1 MCVSKTKK
9 LVNKHKYKTMKTIN
23 LKNMLLLVFGLVVL
37 SSCVEDDDFNT
48 PNLSVQEP
56 ELEQNAEFIEIA
68 AVAGDLA
75 QEQGGGALDYTNE
88 NTVFTFPTDGIP
100 KYMTGYVISSDEGG
114 NFFEE
119 LIIQDNFE
127 NPTIGIR
134 ILLDVNP
141 IFVRYE
147 VGRKIYVKMNGLTVG
162 IRNGVLSFG
171 GLDGNR
177 VGQIAAPDEEKVI
190 KRSAEVQT
198 IVPLVMEI
206 EEFSDEKTNLYIQLQ
221 DVQFNRADVLS
232 DPPKTFASESSDQFD
247 GERAL
252 ESCATGAA
260 TIFSTSTFADY
271 KNLRLPANRGSM
283 DAILTKNFFGDMYNV
298 TVSTPETINFDNEE
312 RCDPDFFEC
321 TTASG
326 GGATFYLEDFQP
338 YANMAA
344 AEAAGWTNVNVSGG
358 TTRYTLGSFSGTK
371 YAQVS
376 GFNAG
381 ASEINVWL
389 VSPGID
395 MDTTTGEELSFDIQ
409 ANFDNGTI
417 ITVYI
422 SNDFTGD
429 PETATWQLLDAVIP
443 TGPSGGFAQSFTTV
457 GPINV
462 SCIDGT
468 AHVGF
473 FYEGSDPAETTRY
486 HITNIRMTG
495 N

>member
-1 MCVSKTKK
+1 
-9 LVNKHKYKTMKTIN
+9 MKTIK
-23 LKNMLLLVFGLVVL
+23 LKNILLLVFGLVVL
-37 SSCVEDDDFNT
+37 TSCVEDDDFNT
-48 PNLSVQEP
+48 PNLSIEEP
-56 ELEQNAEFIEIA
+56 VLDGPVVSITS
-68 AVAGDLA
+68 VAGALA
-75 QEQGGGALDYTNE
+75 QAQGGNSPLDYENE
-88 NTVFTFPTDGIP
+88 NTVFTFNIEGSTQ
-100 KYMTGYVISSDEGG
+100 YMEAYVISSDEGG

-119 LIIQDNFE
+119 LIVQDSFE

-147 VGRKIYVKMNGLTVG
+147 VGRKIYVKLNGLTVG
-162 IRNGVLSFG
+162 IRNGVLTIG

-177 VGQIAAPDEEKVI
+177 VGQIAASQEEKVI
-190 KRSAEVQT
+190 KRSAEIQT
-198 IVPLVMEI
+198 LVPRVMEI
-206 EEFSDEKTNLYIQLQ
+206 SEFANDKTNLYIQLQ
-221 DVQFNRADVLS
+221 DVQFNRFDVLG
-232 DPPKTFASESSDQFD
+232 PNPKSFASESTDQFD
-247 GERAL
+247 GERVL
-252 ESCATGAA
+252 ESCISSAT

-271 KNLRLPANRGSM
+271 KSINLPANRGSM
-283 DAILTKNFFGDMYNV
+283 DAILTKNFFGDMFNV
-298 TVSTPETINFDNEE
+298 TVSSPETINFNNEE

-321 TTASG
+321 TTPSG

-358 TTRYTLGSFSGTK
+358 STRFTIGSFSGTK

-409 ANFDNGTI
+409 ANFDTGTI
-417 ITVYI
+417 LTVYV
-422 SNDFTGD
+422 STDFTGD

-443 TGPSGGFAQSFTTV
+443 SGPSGGFASSFTTV

-462 SCIDGT
+462 SCVDGT

-473 FYEGSDPAETTRY
+473 FYEGSDPSATTRY
-486 HITNIRMTG
+486 HITNVRVTG